1 MRRSIGVSLAL
12 TLIGQAILVVA
23 APFTR
28 ASGTY
33 VTRLGIALVAP
44 DSERYL
50 VARDSLTDLALI
62 PWTYRAYPVLVRL
75 ADALGEVSLVVVL
88 QALLLVAAGA
98 ALHRL
103 VDRLAGGLA
112 ALVATA
118 ALTANPLVAQWVRFV
133 LTETVFYALI
143 VTVVALAVAMRRDPA
158 GRSAPVALAALGAL
172 ALFLRPNGSLVL
184 MSLLGLI
191 AVSRAPRRAAIA
203 IVAALVVATPLLVA
217 LGQQATG
224 MPAEAPFARQL
235 YEGWVIEGPEDVRL
249 DVGMPPA
256 DDPSDESNG
265 AALRYVA
272 AHPVAAAGLA
282 LARVGV
288 ELAQVRP
295 HYPRAANVVVA
306 IGIVGF
312 LALMVA
318 GFGDPRSREV
328 RVPALAIAVPL
339 LLMVGATFAVPEGRF
354 GWSALVAMTPFVGI
368 GADRVVARVRTGTG
382 DRRS

>member
-1 MRRSIGVSLAL
+1 MRRSVGIALAL
-12 TLIGQAILVVA
+12 TLIGQAVLVVL

-33 VTRLGIALVAP
+33 VTGLGIALVAP

-50 VARDSLTDLALI
+50 VARDTLADLALV
-62 PWTYRAYPVLVRL
+62 PWTYRGYPVLVRL
-75 ADALGEVSLVVVL
+75 ADVLGDVALVVVL
-88 QALLLVAAGA
+88 QGMLLVAAGA

-112 ALVATA
+112 AAVATA
-118 ALTANPLVAQWVRFV
+118 SLTLNPLIAQWVRFV

-143 VTVVALAVAMRRDPA
+143 VTAVVLAVAMRRDPG
-158 GRSAPVALAALGAL
+158 GRAAPLALAALGVV

-184 MSLLGLI
+184 MSVLGLI
-191 AVSRAPRRAAIA
+191 AVARAPRRAAIA
-203 IVAALVVATPLLVA
+203 IVAALVVATPLVVA
-217 LGQQATG
+217 LGQRATG

-235 YEGWVIEGPEDVRL
+235 HEGWVIEGPEEVRL
-249 DVGMPPA
+249 DIGMPPA

-272 AHPVAAAGLA
+272 DHPVAVVGLA

-288 ELAQVRP
+288 EIAQVRP
-295 HYPRAANVVVA
+295 HYPRAANIVVGT
-306 IGIVGF
+306 GIVGF

-328 RVPALAIAVPL
+328 RAPALAIAVPL

-368 GADRVVARVRTGTG
+368 GADRVVARVRADTR
-382 DRRS
+382 DARP